1 MRKKNTV
8 RDESGRQRFHGA
20 FTGGFSAGYYNTVG
34 SEEGFQPKTFVSS
47 RKQRAEK
54 NVQSIRDFMD
64 EEDGLLGGS
73 LTAKNEVDSF
83 QPQNEQRQKSKS
95 VLFED
100 EATSENSRAVQVL
113 LANLVI
119 EPTNTMGKRILGILG
134 WKPGMAIGPRVKKVE
149 YSNLALSRNSLPQ
162 QSLEDGMITVAPRE
176 DKSAFEVYPAPK
188 TNYQG
193 IGYVPNEFDSARDE
207 WEGRGENARF
217 DEEEN
222 RYRVSDLF
230 KKNDPSNKGIDESSR
245 RKPQK
250 RKTSVYLD
258 DDDDIAFHDDE
269 EDRFQYSK
277 TAIFEGDLDEDENNH
292 PKKLQKKEREI
303 NHYIQS
309 AADPVT
315 NSIPNHL
322 AQLRSPSDNKI
333 PLPGF
338 HVAQNAQMI
347 PSFFPPPEIP
357 KDFKPIHIFRV
368 IEETEVSQQKSK
380 DSLLINTLKTHRVN
394 ILENAEK
401 RKNLLENMNQET
413 TNNEEKAEAKIGDG
427 VAKASLPTSKVPSV
441 FDYLKP
447 ADRAR
452 ILGLAQKINPTFN
465 TTTSTDLHQIAPKPL
480 LADLE
485 IEKPA
490 PVVAPPVEEERR
502 PLLVSSSLLTSAFAG
517 LSESFKNRF
526 TTSAA
531 TANTSTPGDPVNPI
545 GVVKEG
551 LASLQEY
558 TQLVQEKQKQFISS
572 ADSTKPTDSSK
583 SGPPSQ
589 RIHRTTVLWTPNP
602 LLCKRCHI
610 KMPEIATISQ
620 SSSSTVSTSEKSST
634 ADAMFQRL
642 FNEVPSSSAPKKS
655 KEEEEKERKEKEKR
669 EQQLEEEFNAFDV
682 YQTSE
687 PKPALS
693 IFKSIFADSEDED
706 ESDEEED
713 AEESKVEKMDEKL
726 NPKDEQNE
734 DMNKISDTKPSEGQP
749 VNVDK
754 VEEVPS
760 GKEELKMP
768 KFIPRSKRS
777 ASSHN
782 EDSVNK
788 IVPIGKS
795 NRAIVHA
802 SSSSRFNQ
810 PARNLTAKDGENE
823 EVEEDDNGLILF
835 PPSQKVQ
842 RQTIRKPVVSEIEDN
857 SPAIDFISLKR
868 KPEDSFPTS
877 INAESTQNTVSRNE
891 ADVDL
896 VTSSIQFKKRRVAST
911 STLPLRKFEMENK
924 NEKQDSV
931 EIITEQSDILPLKEE
946 TAPIIPSP
954 VPLAQTL
961 DFFPDSEK
969 KSESLIPESIVS
981 KGIEMLQQSL
991 LKDLNPSKKEKEK
1004 KSKEKKNREKK
1015 EKKKKEKK
1023 SKKSSHK
1030 HHKKEK
1036 KSKKSKKSFNDSEG
1050 GKFVEEMKKE
1060 GVDSSDDSSDNENSS
1075 DESSDGGN
1083 L

>member
-100 EATSENSRAVQVL
+100 EATSENSRAVQLL

-119 EPTNTMGKRILGILG
+119 EPTNTMGKRILGVLG

-176 DKSAFEVYPAPK
+176 DKSAFEVYPTPK

-207 WEGRGENARF
+207 WEGRGENARY

-230 KKNDPSNKGIDESSR
+230 KKNDPSNKSVDESAR

-250 RKTSVYLD
+250 RKTAVYLD

-269 EDRFQYSK
+269 EDRFHYSK
-277 TAIFEGDLDEDENNH
+277 TAIFEGDLDEDEDNN
-292 PKKLQKKEREI
+292 PKKLQKKEQEI
-303 NHYIQS
+303 NQYIQS
-309 AADPVT
+309 SADPT
-315 NSIPNHL
+315 APTIPKHL
-322 AQLRSPSDNKI
+322 PQIRSPSDNKL

-357 KDFKPIHIFRV
+357 KDFKPIHVFRV
-368 IEETEVSQQKSK
+368 IEDTEVSQQTDK
-380 DSLLINTLKTHRVN
+380 DSLLVNTLKIHRVN

-401 RKNLLENMNQET
+401 RKNLLETVNQEIT
-413 TNNEEKAEAKIGDG
+413 DNEEKAEAKKADG
-427 VAKASLPTSKVPSV
+427 VTKPSKVPSV

-465 TTTSTDLHQIAPKPL
+465 TTTSTDLKQTVPKPL

-490 PVVAPPVEEERR
+490 VVASPVEEERR

-531 TANTSTPGDPVNPI
+531 TANTATPGDPVNPI

-558 TQLVQEKQKQFISS
+558 TQLVQEKQKQFITS
-572 ADSTKPTDSSK
+572 ADSTKTTDSLK

-589 RIHRTTVLWTPNP
+589 RIHRMTVLWTPNP

-610 KMPEIATISQ
+610 KMPEIATIAQ
-620 SSSSTVSTSEKSST
+620 SSSSTSTVAMSEKSST

-642 FNEVPSSSAPKKS
+642 FNDVPSSSAPK
-655 KEEEEKERKEKEKR
+655 
-669 EQQLEEEFNAFDV
+669 
-682 YQTSE
+682 
-687 PKPALS
+687 
-693 IFKSIFADSEDED
+693 
-706 ESDEEED
+706 
-713 AEESKVEKMDEKL
+713 
-726 NPKDEQNE
+726 
-734 DMNKISDTKPSEGQP
+734 
-749 VNVDK
+749 
-754 VEEVPS
+754 
-760 GKEELKMP
+760 
-768 KFIPRSKRS
+768 
-777 ASSHN
+777 
-782 EDSVNK
+782 
-788 IVPIGKS
+788 
-795 NRAIVHA
+795 
-802 SSSSRFNQ
+802 
-810 PARNLTAKDGENE
+810 
-823 EVEEDDNGLILF
+823 
-835 PPSQKVQ
+835 
-842 RQTIRKPVVSEIEDN
+842 
-857 SPAIDFISLKR
+857 
-868 KPEDSFPTS
+868 
-877 INAESTQNTVSRNE
+877 
-891 ADVDL
+891 
-896 VTSSIQFKKRRVAST
+896 
-911 STLPLRKFEMENK
+911 
-924 NEKQDSV
+924 
-931 EIITEQSDILPLKEE
+931 
-946 TAPIIPSP
+946 
-954 VPLAQTL
+954 
-961 DFFPDSEK
+961 
-969 KSESLIPESIVS
+969 
-981 KGIEMLQQSL
+981 
-991 LKDLNPSKKEKEK
+991 
-1004 KSKEKKNREKK
+1004 
-1015 EKKKKEKK
+1015 
-1023 SKKSSHK
+1023 
-1030 HHKKEK
+1030 
-1036 KSKKSKKSFNDSEG
+1036 
-1050 GKFVEEMKKE
+1050 
-1060 GVDSSDDSSDNENSS
+1060 
-1075 DESSDGGN
+1075 
-1083 L
+1083 